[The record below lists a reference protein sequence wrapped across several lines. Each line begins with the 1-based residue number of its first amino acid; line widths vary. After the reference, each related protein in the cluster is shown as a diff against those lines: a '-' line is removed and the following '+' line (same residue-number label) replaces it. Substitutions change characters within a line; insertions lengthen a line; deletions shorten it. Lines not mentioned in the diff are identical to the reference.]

1 MNDAVA
7 SRMIIIGGG
16 PAGYT
21 AALYGARARLEPIC
35 IEGYAAGGQIA
46 RSGQIDNFPGFPGGI
61 AGADLGER
69 IRTQAMDFG
78 AVMRT
83 EEVESVDLTGPT
95 FRVATADH
103 EYEAESVI
111 VATGAQP
118 RRLDMPSEDE
128 YEGRG
133 VCYCAICDGPFFAG
147 QRVVVVGG
155 GDAAVEE
162 AIALSNI
169 ASSVVLV
176 HRRREFRAS
185 ATSLAALGSTAKIRV
200 HTPAVVSEILGEEL
214 GVTGVRV
221 RDLDTGTESVLPADG
236 VFVAIGHDPANG
248 LFTKWLDIDDYGY
261 LRATAG
267 STATRIPGVFVA
279 GDIAD
284 PRYRQAITA
293 SASGCAAA
301 IDAERWLVGRRGA
314 QAMAARG
321 AMVDVDARNT
331 GLGAEQLSTDEE
343 KAAQASA

>member
-1 MNDAVA
+1 MSDVA
-7 SRMIIIGGG
+7 QSRMLIIGGG

-21 AALYGARARLEPIC
+21 AAVYGARARLEPTC
-35 IEGYAAGGQIA
+35 VEGYAAGGQIA
-46 RSGQIDNFPGFPGGI
+46 RSGRIDNFPGFPGGVV
-61 AGADLGER
+61 GADLGER
-69 IRTQAMDFG
+69 IRTQAVNFG
-78 AVMRT
+78 AIIRT
-83 EEVESVDLTGPT
+83 EEVELVDFTGPA
-95 FRVATADH
+95 FRVVTADR
-103 EYEAESVI
+103 EYQAESVI
-111 VATGAQP
+111 VATGAEP
-118 RRLDMPSEDE
+118 RRLELPSEDE

-169 ASSVVLV
+169 AESVELV

-185 ATSLAALGSTAKIRV
+185 ATSMAALNESANIRV
-200 HTPAVVSEILGEEL
+200 RTPAVVTEILGEEL
-214 GVTGVRV
+214 GVTGVAI
-221 RDLDTGTESVLPADG
+221 RDLDTGECSVLPAEG
-236 VFVAIGHDPANG
+236 VFVAIGHNPTSA
-248 LFTKWLDIDDYGY
+248 LFAKWLDVDDYGY
-261 LRATAG
+261 LRANAG

-314 QAMAARG
+314 QVMAARA
-321 AMVDVDARNT
+321 AMADINVRNT
-331 GLGAEQLSTDEE
+331 PLGDDHLSTDQKE
-343 KAAQASA
+343 APVQA